1 MSPDDEIQKA
11 ADQSQPTDG
20 IIKAPED
27 GIQGP
32 IDPAQVIESPTETE
46 GSPIKVFASV
56 EVVLNAQNKSQLTKA
71 ELDGVLFYVRENAGP
86 TGPEG
91 KGEHWLELCAPEPY
105 WLRISGIVTCE
116 DSLERKVRKN
126 PEFTAEWAEKVLAD
140 GAKAQS

>member
-1 MSPDDEIQKA
+1 MSPDDEIQK
-11 ADQSQPTDG
+11 PL
-20 IIKAPED
+20 
-27 GIQGP
+27 
-32 IDPAQVIESPTETE
+32 DPPQVTEGPTETE
-46 GSPIKVFASV
+46 GSPIKVMASV

-91 KGEHWLELCAPEPY
+91 KGEQWLELCAPEPY

-116 DSLERKVRKN
+116 DSLERPVRKN
-126 PEFTAEWAEKVLAD
+126 PEFTAEWAEKVLTD